1 MRLKVFAVRDA
12 ATDQYGTPMFLMS
25 SGQAIRSFGDE
36 VNRAEKDN
44 QLYTH
49 PDDFE
54 LFELGEYE
62 TDSGKLETNGGPQQV
77 ATGKRLKVRET
88 ER

>member
-1 MRLKVFAVRDA
+1 MKLQIFCVRDI
-12 ATDQYGTPMFLMS
+12 ATDQFGTPMFLVS

-36 VNRAEKDN
+36 CNRAEKDN

-54 LFELGEYE
+54 LYTLGTYE
-62 TDSGKLETNGGPQQV
+62 TTSGLFDTGVPQQI
-77 ATGKRLKVRET
+77 ATGKSLKVRS
-88 ER
+88 